1 MRVQGS
7 WERVRGAL
15 AAAIEAVPESR
26 GAEARVLRGLLAAS
40 AMGEGDA
47 VALARV
53 AQGGDQVAKIASV
66 WGELLA
72 TGDVARALERLDA
85 ALFEQW
91 AHVLAQLARRRLGA
105 TIEEE
110 DAPRNHED
118 PRGDLVRE
126 LASPLTRLVPL
137 VATGRWDVVAER
149 VRGLGDA
156 REEAIEALTRL
167 ASAGGFAVPW
177 GLAPAGVLEAAEAL
191 ARARMGDAPWVVTTR
206 TGTSPL
212 DASVY
217 ATYAEGLGPET
228 IIVVVPAT
236 RIFVGGV
243 RLAVGQKRVLVPLLT
258 ALLLH
263 ADAPLSTRE
272 LAAIVWRV
280 RAPQLKP
287 AVQTKIKVAMSRLRT
302 LLGRGREVVVT
313 AKKDEGGVKVAG
325 YQVASGVSFAVIRAR
340 D

>member
-7 WERVRGAL
+7 WERARGAL
-15 AAAIEAVPESR
+15 VSAVEAVPEPR
-26 GAEARVLRGLLAAS
+26 AAEARVLRGLLAAS
-40 AMGEGDA
+40 ALGEGDA
-47 VALARV
+47 VVLARV

-66 WGELLA
+66 WGELLS
-72 TGDVARALERLDA
+72 TGDVARARERLEGA
-85 ALFEQW
+85 PFEPW
-91 AHVLAQLARRRLGA
+91 AHVLAQLARRRLGVA
-105 TIEEE
+105 TEEE
-110 DAPRNHED
+110 DAPQGHED

-126 LASPLTRLVPL
+126 LASPLT
-137 VATGRWDVVAER
+137 TSGRWDAVAER
-149 VRGLGDA
+149 VRGL
-156 REEAIEALTRL
+156 REASAAAIEAVTRL

-177 GLAPAGVLEAAEAL
+177 GLAPAGVLEAAMAL

-206 TGTSPL
+206 TGTLPL

-228 IIVVVPAT
+228 VIVVVPET
-236 RIFVGGV
+236 RIFVGGE

-263 ADAPLSTRE
+263 ADTALSMRE

-280 RAPQLKP
+280 RTPQLKP

-302 LLGRGREVVVT
+302 LLGREREVVVT
-313 AKKDEGGVKVAG
+313 AKKDEGGGRVAA
-325 YQVASGVSFAVIRAR
+325 YQVAPGVSFAVIRAR